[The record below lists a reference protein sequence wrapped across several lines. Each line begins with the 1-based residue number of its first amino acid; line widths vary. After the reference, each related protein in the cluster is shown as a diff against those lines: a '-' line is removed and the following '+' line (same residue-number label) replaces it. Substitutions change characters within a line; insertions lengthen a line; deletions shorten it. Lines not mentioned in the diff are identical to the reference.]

1 MCCAMNDRHWGT
13 GGGSLRSVSGIDR
26 APLSGLLSAIM
37 TCPPSSPPPGDP
49 PLPGVDHIRY
59 NYYVVRGPRPGS
71 IYRLLH
77 VLRNVRIIPGIS
89 YRHII
94 WGNNLI

>member
-1 MCCAMNDRHWGT
+1 MTDW

-37 TCPPSSPPPGDP
+37 TCPPSSTPPGDP

-59 NYYVVRGPRPGS
+59 NYYVVRGLRPGGFAQYTGS
-71 IYRLLH
+71 FMSFVI
-77 VLRNVRIIPGIS
+77 
-89 YRHII
+89 
-94 WGNNLI
+94 